1 MSGAVPP
8 LFSQRRA
15 GVLLHPSSLPS
26 HHPGRCGDIGS
37 EAHRFLAF
45 LAAAGFSVWQ
55 MLPIGPTHGDGS
67 PYQSLSVHA
76 GNSELISLNDLYER
90 GLLQLDESYLPRAD
104 ALRAAAQRFAQR
116 IHTDA
121 ALAQRYSSFCA
132 DNAAWLEDYA
142 LFVAA
147 REARNQCAWFDW
159 EIPLRDRAAD
169 ALALERAREALRIAA
184 VQFEQFIFF
193 EQWRSLREEAQ
204 HLGIALFG
212 DLPIFVA
219 HDSAD
224 VWAQP
229 QLFQLDGN
237 GQPLAVAGVPPDY
250 FSATGQRW
258 GNPLYAWERMAEN
271 NFAWWR
277 SRIASQLRYFDILRI
292 DHFRGFEAY
301 WEIPANCPTAMDGRW
316 VPAPGQALLHALFAE
331 FPELPLVAENLGT
344 ITPEVE
350 ALRAEFALPG
360 MLILQFAFD
369 SGAGN
374 PYLPHRHTASE
385 VVYTGTHDND
395 TTLGW
400 YRQLDAGLRA
410 RVDDYLGFPGEPMP
424 RPLIRA
430 AFASVAALAMIPMQD
445 LLELDSAHRMN
456 VPGTIEGNWRWQ
468 FDWSQLAENAQG
480 RFRHWLT
487 LYGRL

>member
-1 MSGAVPP
+1 MSASTARF
-8 LFSQRRA
+8 FSQRRA
-15 GVLLHPSSLPS
+15 GVLLHPTSLPA
-26 HHPGRCGDIGS
+26 HHPDRCGDIGLS
-37 EAHRFLAF
+37 AQRFLAF
-45 LAAAGFSVWQ
+45 LAATGFSVWQ

-76 GNSELISLNDLYER
+76 GNTDLISLNDLYQR
-90 GLLQLDESYLPRAD
+90 GLLQRDEMQLPREQILSAA
-104 ALRAAAQRFAQR
+104 ALRFTQQLSS
-116 IHTDA
+116 DVV
-121 ALAQRYSSFCA
+121 LAENYRNFCN
-132 DNAAWLEDYA
+132 DNAAWLDDYA
-142 LFVAA
+142 LFIAA
-147 REARNQCAWFDW
+147 REARNCRAWFDW
-159 EIPLRDRAAD
+159 EAPLRDRNAS
-169 ALALERAREALRIAA
+169 ALAAERVREKIRIEG

-193 EQWRSLREEAQ
+193 EQWRALRDEAR
-204 HLGIALFG
+204 HLGIVLFG

-229 QLFQLDGN
+229 HLFQLDAN
-237 GQPLAVAGVPPDY
+237 GQPLTVAGVPPDY
-250 FSATGQRW
+250 FSETGQRW
-258 GNPLYAWERMAEN
+258 GNPHYAWERMAED

-277 SRIASQLRYFDILRI
+277 GRIAAQLQFFDVLRI

-301 WEIPANCPTAMDGRW
+301 WEIPASCPTAIDGRW
-316 VPAPGQALLHALFAE
+316 VSAPGQALLHAIFDA

-369 SGAGN
+369 GSRDN
-374 PYLPHRHTASE
+374 PYLPHRHAALD

-400 YRQLDAGLRA
+400 YRQLDAETRA
-410 RVDDYLGFPGEPMP
+410 RVDDYLGYSSEPMP

-430 AFASVAALAMIPMQD
+430 ALASVAALAIIPMQD

-456 VPGTIEGNWRWQ
+456 IPGTIEGNWRWQ
-468 FDWSQLAENAQG
+468 FDWSQLAENTQG
-480 RFRHWLT
+480 RLRHWLSI
-487 LYGRL
+487 YGRS

>member
-1 MSGAVPP
+1 MSAGTAQ
-8 LFSQRRA
+8 FFRQRRA
-15 GVLLHPSSLPS
+15 GVLLHPTSLPA
-26 HHPGRCGDIGS
+26 HHPDRCGDIG
-37 EAHRFLAF
+37 AAAQRFLAF
-45 LAAAGFSVWQ
+45 LAATGFSVWQ

-76 GNSELISLNDLYER
+76 GNTDLISINDLYQR
-90 GLLQLDESYLPRAD
+90 GLLQRDELQLPHAQLL
-104 ALRAAAQRFAQR
+104 AIAAARFAQKLSG
-116 IHTDA
+116 DA
-121 ALAQRYSSFCA
+121 LLAQSYQNFCRS
-132 DNAAWLEDYA
+132 NAEWLDDYA
-142 LFVAA
+142 LFIAA
-147 REARNQCAWFDW
+147 REARNCSAWFDW
-159 EIPLRDRAAD
+159 EPALRDRVAP
-169 ALALERAREALRIAA
+169 ALAAERAREGIRIAA

-193 EQWRSLREEAQ
+193 EQWRALRGEALN
-204 HLGIALFG
+204 LGITLFG

-224 VWAQP
+224 VWVQP
-229 QLFQLDGN
+229 QLFQLDAD

-258 GNPLYAWERMAEN
+258 GNPLYAWERMGED

-277 SRIASQLRYFDILRI
+277 GRIAAQLQFFDVLRI

-301 WEIPANCPTAMDGRW
+301 WEIPSSCPTAIDGRW
-316 VPAPGQALLHALFAE
+316 VSAPGRALLQALFDAY
-331 FPELPLVAENLGT
+331 PTLPLVAENLGT

-350 ALRAEFALPG
+350 ALRAQFALPG

-369 SGAGN
+369 GSRDN
-374 PYLPHRHTASE
+374 PYLPHRHTPLE

-400 YRQLDAGLRA
+400 YRQLDAETRA
-410 RVDDYLGFPGEPMP
+410 RVDDYFGYSSEPMP

-430 AFASVAALAMIPMQD
+430 ALASVAALAIVPMQD

-456 VPGTIEGNWRWQ
+456 IPGTTDGNWRWQ
-468 FDWSQLAENAQG
+468 FDWSQLAANTQG
-480 RFRHWLT
+480 RLRHWLSI
-487 LYGRL
+487 YGRL